1 MLLLCSS
8 ALRAEY
14 TLSLAPGQSVVARK
28 QTTIAIRLEDSGR
41 PVSDAQLD
49 VVIDMPAMPGMP
61 SLRSRAQSAGGG
73 YEVRT
78 QFPHGGDYRMKVAVT
93 LADQSA
99 RQHELLLKVLD
110 LPDQI
115 STVSESEL
123 MLAAM
128 GPGGGQSGWFSSGT
142 SQVPRAAPHQ
152 MISWRLR
159 DWSIMFHGVAYAV
172 YSNQTGPRG
181 RDKTFAAN
189 WIMPMASRRLGPGTL
204 TLRSMLTF
212 EPLTITGRRYPLLFQ
227 TGETARGIP
236 IINGQHPHD
245 FLMEVAASYQ
255 IPLGERT
262 AINFY
267 GGPRADP
274 ALGPPAFPH
283 RLSAS
288 ENPLAVI
295 SHHYQDSTHISS
307 SVITAG
313 ITHGPVT
320 WEVSGFHGREP
331 DEKRWGMEIGA
342 INSFATRLTINPT
355 SRWSG
360 QFSIGRINNREV
372 LHPLRDTLRTTASLI
387 YVRPLRTGHW
397 ATTLVWG
404 RNHDLAFTQQPGLPP
419 LPQRREF
426 SLLTFNRLRPL
437 HVVTVPTR
445 IPGQIYNTYLFES
458 TLRFRNRNWIW
469 GRIENTD
476 KDTTLLF
483 EEEPFV
489 LLVDERRFARV
500 QLYTAGY
507 SRELK
512 GIGKWLSPSLGG
524 QATLFRAPPQLAPV
538 FGSRSFGM
546 QIILRLRV
554 MPTQ

>member
-1 MLLLCSS
+1 LRRSRFAKLHLFLATSASLLAADVTLQSS
-8 ALRAEY
+8 KLPARRDVTI
-14 TLSLAPGQSVVARK
+14 TLKIDA
-28 QTTIAIRLEDSGR
+28 SG
-41 PVSDAQLD
+41 VQVEAA
-49 VVIDMPAMPGMP
+49 IDMPAMPGMAVIRGTATP
-61 SLRSRAQSAGGG
+61 TGNGLYELRTR
-73 YEVRT
+73 
-78 QFPHGGDYRMKVAVT
+78 FPHGGDYRLKATVT
-93 LADQSA
+93 APDGVS
-99 RQHELLLKVLD
+99 RQHEFPLNVFD
-110 LPDQI
+110 TERAVTP
-115 STVSESEL
+115 ESEL

-128 GPGGGQSGWFSSGT
+128 GPGGGRSGWFSSGT
-142 SQVPRAAPHQ
+142 SQVPRTAPHQ
-152 MISWRLR
+152 MVSWRLR
-159 DWSIMFHGVAYAV
+159 DWSIMFHGVAYFLH
-172 YSNQTGPRG
+172 SNQTGPRG
-181 RDKTFAAN
+181 RDKLFGAN
-189 WIMPMASRRLGPGTL
+189 WIMPMASRKLGPGTL

-212 EPLTITGRRYPLLFQ
+212 EPLTITGRRYPILFQ

-255 IPLGERT
+255 IPIGERT

-320 WEVSGFHGREP
+320 LEASGFHGREP

-342 INSFATRLTINPT
+342 INSFATRLTLNPT
-355 SRWSG
+355 PRWSG
-360 QFSIGRINNREV
+360 QFSIGRINNREI
-372 LHPLRDTLRTTASLI
+372 LHPLRDTLRTTASLM

-404 RNHDLAFTQQPGLPP
+404 RNHDLEYTQQPGLPP
-419 LPQRREF
+419 IVPQRREF
-426 SLLTFNRLRPL
+426 SLQWLRPRPQ

-445 IPGQIYNTYLFES
+445 IPGQIYNTYLYES
-458 TLRFRNRNWIW
+458 TLRFRNRNWVW

-489 LLVDERRFARV
+489 LLVDERRYARV
-500 QLYTAGY
+500 RLFTAGY
-507 SRELK
+507 SRELP
-512 GIGKWLSPSLGG
+512 GMGKWLSSSLGG
-524 QATLFRAPPQLAPV
+524 QLTLFHAPPQLAPV
-538 FGSRSFGM
+538 YGTRSFGM
-546 QIILRLRV
+546 QVILRVRIG
-554 MPTQ
+554 Q